1 VIVADDIF
9 FLGFFLGDQEY
20 FADEFLIQLFDDMQI
35 WVLTELYAHLWG
47 CRSMM
52 TLIAIESLHIFTGL
66 LLPSGNFI
74 LPVIEDLPFKTQPLL
89 IVVFLWILMNYTFL
103 LFDLLVILPDD
114 GVYTLELTFK
124 RWVEIIL
131 DVVVTSFLETQIL

>member
-1 VIVADDIF
+1 MIVADDIF